1 MQVSR
6 SVLVAVIGFL
16 LGWLL
21 TLYLSLPSLITLIL
35 GGIGYVIGLFLDYAD
50 TQSQI
55 STFHF
60 TNLNGNIQAYPL
72 QDSRIHYSPIENV
85 TKVLLFFEVKRKPEN
100 FRLGV
105 LKNFADFEYSISEDD
120 SRTLLTVFLEYP
132 EYNYLREQGSLHHER
147 FLFDIEQKGTEF
159 IAAVDKIIPG
169 TILRRIY
176 YPSQQGAE
184 EDWHTYGS
192 SHGDHPSSGSGT
204 PAAKPGSSFP
214 PTDTRPVTNPPTHL
228 NNLISVMAQP
238 EDRTEMP
245 PSNLS
250 TPNSV
255 NESTIMDDLLG
266 EPSTPT
272 LPPEEIAN
280 LQDSNIR
287 ALEAFLNEELKH
299 NQASEDIEDSVTSQ
313 KPEMGELSPPHPNN
327 LGKSSEIGED
337 ITIRPKDSKLSTF
350 DKQIIDRIDGFPNR
364 PQPED

>member
-35 GGIGYVIGLFLDYAD
+35 GGIGYVIGLFLDHAD
-50 TQSQI
+50 TQNQI

-60 TNLNGNIQAYPL
+60 TSLKGNIQAYPL

-85 TKVLLFFEVKRKPEN
+85 TKVLLYFEVKRKPEN

-132 EYNYLREQGSLHHER
+132 EYNYLREQGSRRHER

-169 TILRRIY
+169 TILRRIH
-176 YPSQQGAE
+176 YPTQQGDA
-184 EDWHTYGS
+184 EDWHSNRS
-192 SHGDHPSSGSGT
+192 SHSDRPSSGSGIP
-204 PAAKPGSSFP
+204 PAEPGYSFP
-214 PTDTRPVTNPPTHL
+214 PTDARLVTNPPTHL
-228 NNLISVMAQP
+228 NNLVSVMAEPEIQP
-238 EDRTEMP
+238 EMP
-245 PSNLS
+245 PSNHP
-250 TPNSV
+250 TPKSV
-255 NESTIMDDLLG
+255 NESMIMDDLLG
-266 EPSTPT
+266 DRSTPT

-280 LQDSNIR
+280 LQDSNAR
-287 ALEAFLNEELKH
+287 ALEAFLNEEL
-299 NQASEDIEDSVTSQ
+299 NQNQVSEDSEDSATPQ
-313 KPEMGELSPPHPNN
+313 KPEMGDLSLPHPNN
-327 LGKSSEIGED
+327 MEISSEIAEEA
-337 ITIRPKDSKLSTF
+337 TNPPKDSKLSTF
-350 DKQIIDRIDGFPNR
+350 DKQIIDRIAGFPNR
-364 PQPED
+364 PQPDD